1 MANSPAPLK
10 KVLTSIHLWAIAV
23 GLVISGE
30 YFGWNYGWAVAGTGG
45 LLVAT
50 IIVTIL
56 YICLVFSFTEL
67 STSIPN
73 AGGPFAYAHR
83 ALGAA
88 GGFFAGFATLFE
100 FLLAAPAIAFAL
112 GSYIHFLYPFIDIK
126 LCAIVCY
133 LIFTVINIAGIKESA
148 VFTLIVT
155 ILAVAELLI
164 YMGIVAPHFEWK
176 HFAADAFPFGAAGV
190 FAALPFAIWLY
201 LAIEGVAMVAEETKD
216 PHRTIPRGYISGII
230 TLMFLA
236 IGVMI
241 LTGGIGSWQSLS
253 SIDYPLPESIGRV
266 LGKDNQL
273 TRIFAGIGLFGLIA
287 SFHSIII
294 GYSRQVFAL
303 ARAGYL
309 PTVLAKVNAK
319 RQTPDLALVAGGI
332 VGIFAVLSG
341 TTDKLIL
348 LSVLGALVMY
358 ILSMVSLFRLRK
370 KEPEMNR
377 PFRAPFYPWFPMLAL
392 LLSVLCL
399 FAVIYFNWQLSLLFF
414 LILIAAYIVFY
425 IWQKQRRLL
434 Q

>member
-56 YICLVFSFTEL
+56 YVCLVFSFTEL

-73 AGGPFAYAHR
+73 AGGPFAYAYR
-83 ALGAA
+83 ALGPV
-88 GGFFAGFATLFE
+88 GGFIAGFSTLFE

-126 LCAIVCY
+126 ACAIVCY
-133 LIFTVINIAGIKESA
+133 LIFTVINVAGIKESA
-148 VFTLIVT
+148 IFTLIVT
-155 ILAVAELLI
+155 ILAVVELLI
-164 YMGIVAPHFEWK
+164 YMGIVAPHFEWR
-176 HFAADAFPFGAAGV
+176 HFSTDAFPFGAAGV

-201 LAIEGVAMVAEETKD
+201 LAIEGVAMVAEETRN
-216 PHRTIPRGYISGII
+216 PQQTIPRGYISGIV

-236 IGVMI
+236 LGVMI
-241 LTGGIGSWQSLS
+241 LTGGIGPWQTLS

-309 PTVLAKVNAK
+309 PSLLAAVNKK
-319 RQTPDLALVAGGI
+319 RQTPDLALIAGGV
-332 VGIFAVLSG
+332 VGIIAVLSG

-358 ILSMVSLFRLRK
+358 ILSMVSLFQLRK
-370 KEPEMNR
+370 TEPEMIR
-377 PFRAPFYPWFPMLAL
+377 PFRAPFYPWFPLLAL

-399 FAVIYFNWQLSLLFF
+399 IAVIYFNPALSLLFF
-414 LILIAAYIVFY
+414 GILTGAYFIFY
-425 IWQKQRRLL
+425 LWKKQSRVL